1 MTPPARVQTAIELLD
16 WILNGVAPEKALTM
30 WARHNRYAGSKD
42 RAAIRD
48 LVYDALRRKRSC
60 AALGG
65 GMTGRGLMLGLSREQ
80 CLDTSELFTGKGYG
94 PTSLSFKESSLQPV
108 LSRGERLDLPDWL
121 LPHFDASLGMAA
133 EPTALALRHRAP
145 VMLRSNTIK
154 CDRSTALSALSSEQ
168 ITGRSHALAKT
179 AIEITQ
185 GARKITAS
193 AAFSSGLVELQDAAS
208 QAVIE
213 MIPATDSMRALDYCA
228 GGGGKALALAALGL
242 PTVDVWDVDAGRMK
256 DIAKRAERAGAAI
269 NILTQP
275 VGLYDLVLCDVP
287 CSGSGAWRRAPYG
300 KWRLTA
306 DRLKNLTRLQF
317 KILHKAAPFVS
328 PNGLLVYSTCSVL
341 AAENM
346 SNISQFTA
354 VSPEW
359 ECCYS
364 RQFLLSDGGDGF
376 FTAHL
381 KRADV

>member
-1 MTPPARVQTAIELLD
+1 
-16 WILNGVAPEKALTM
+16 
-30 WARHNRYAGSKD
+30 
-42 RAAIRD
+42 
-48 LVYDALRRKRSC
+48 
-60 AALGG
+60 
-65 GMTGRGLMLGLSREQ
+65 
-80 CLDTSELFTGKGYG
+80 
-94 PTSLSFKESSLQPV
+94 
-108 LSRGERLDLPDWL
+108 
-121 LPHFDASLGMAA
+121 
-133 EPTALALRHRAP
+133 
-145 VMLRSNTIK
+145 
-154 CDRSTALSALSSEQ
+154 
-168 ITGRSHALAKT
+168 
-179 AIEITQ
+179 
-185 GARKITAS
+185 
-193 AAFSSGLVELQDAAS
+193 
-208 QAVIE
+208 

-242 PTVDVWDVDAGRMK
+242 PIVDVWDVDAGRMK

-275 VGLYDLVLCDVP
+275 VGLYDLVLCGVP
-287 CSGSGAWRRAPYG
+287 CLGSGAWRRAPYG
-300 KWRLTA
+300 KWLLTS